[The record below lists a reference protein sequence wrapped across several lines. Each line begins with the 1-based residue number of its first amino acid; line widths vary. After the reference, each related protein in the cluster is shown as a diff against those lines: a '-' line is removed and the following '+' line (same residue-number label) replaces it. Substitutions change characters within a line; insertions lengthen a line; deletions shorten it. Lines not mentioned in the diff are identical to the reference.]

1 MNRYE
6 PGFVGGREAK
16 LRYLDGDYQ
25 VVVPGDFVRCS
36 ITGVPIPMDLV
47 RYWSVEKQ
55 EVYADAE
62 TSMKRYL
69 ELQGS

>member
-1 MNRYE
+1 
-6 PGFVGGREAK
+6 
-16 LRYLDGDYQ
+16 
-25 VVVPGDFVRCS
+25 
-36 ITGVPIPMDLV
+36 MDLV